1 MLSRSSACSANDEQ
15 LHTTKCGYDGPV
27 PRLKCGMG
35 IRPDVDGSGHLCNDM
50 LKLQPN
56 TVQYLKYNKKGE

>member
-15 LHTTKCGYDGPV
+15 LHTKCGYDGPV

-35 IRPDVDGSGHLCNDM
+35 TRPDVDDSGHLCNDM

-56 TVQYLKYNKKGE
+56 TVQYLKYNKKGK